1 MASVER
7 DTNCPNPKEMP
18 RRQKKDLPMNVPAN
32 PSTDARTTE
41 VYVSIK
47 FHSSTSEARDSL
59 HASSCHNQRSY
70 TVFFYIMLA
79 LFRCIV
85 LKPGRQHVSIHGY
98 TVMEQPVAR
107 NLFQSLAAGIV
118 LVEPQQSSDNS
129 LCSHPVASKTS
140 QSGITCHKLQKRQT
154 LAPNSKPK
162 FDLKMKPFLASPNET
177 IEGASQKLKL
187 KMASVERW
195 DTNCPNPKEMPRR
208 QKKALPMNVP
218 ANPSTD
224 ARTTEVYVSIKF
236 HSSTSEAR
244 DSLHASSCH
253 NQRSYTVFF
262 YIMLALRRYSHQS
275 PEA

>member
-59 HASSCHNQRSY
+59 RASSCQNQRSY
-70 TVFFYIMLA
+70 TVFFYIMLK

-85 LKPGRQHVSIHGY
+85 LKPGRQHGSIHGY

-107 NLFQSLAAGIV
+107 NLFQSLAAGIM

-154 LAPNSKPK
+154 GSKLEAK
-162 FDLKMKPFLASPNET
+162 
-177 IEGASQKLKL
+177 IWSQKW
-187 KMASVERW
+187 SHFW
-195 DTNCPNPKEMPRR
+195 
-208 QKKALPMNVP
+208 
-218 ANPSTD
+218 
-224 ARTTEVYVSIKF
+224 
-236 HSSTSEAR
+236 
-244 DSLHASSCH
+244 
-253 NQRSYTVFF
+253 
-262 YIMLALRRYSHQS
+262 LRLMKQ
-275 PEA
+275 

>member
-1 MASVER
+1 
-7 DTNCPNPKEMP
+7 
-18 RRQKKDLPMNVPAN
+18 MNVPAN

-59 HASSCHNQRSY
+59 RASSCQNQRSY
-70 TVFFYIMLA
+70 TVFFYIMLK

-85 LKPGRQHVSIHGY
+85 LKPGRQHGSIHGY

-107 NLFQSLAAGIV
+107 NLFQSLAAGIM

-162 FDLKMKPFLASPNET
+162 FDLKNEA
-177 IEGASQKLKL
+177 IFGFA
-187 KMASVERW
+187 
-195 DTNCPNPKEMPRR
+195 
-208 QKKALPMNVP
+208 
-218 ANPSTD
+218 
-224 ARTTEVYVSIKF
+224 
-236 HSSTSEAR
+236 
-244 DSLHASSCH
+244 
-253 NQRSYTVFF
+253 
-262 YIMLALRRYSHQS
+262 
-275 PEA
+275 